1 MERVSQLVTNACP
14 EWLTSLLPFHIGA
27 EPDTPQTARTATQRK
42 TLRKRET
49 PKRATR
55 ATTRQRAKT
64 KRTKR
69 ATPQADTPTQELA
82 TQGGGKNRAT
92 IVQSKRQTVSM

>member
-1 MERVSQLVTNACP
+1 MNSVSQLVTNACP

-55 ATTRQRAKT
+55 ATRATTRQRTKT

-92 IVQSKRQTVSM
+92 IVQSKRK